1 MSELQLHRAAIA
13 PQLML
18 AELGRVFF
26 DLILCLVIIVFAF
39 AKCFPKPNEPND
51 PDDDWNPQYS
61 IVAQR
66 DKTDKETQTKK
77 RDKSRDKAKPGGRL
91 PAYCG
96 APAAASR
103 LTAGLPAGPGFS
115 RFPFAKL

>member
-26 DLILCLVIIVFAF
+26 ELILCIVIIVLAF

-51 PDDDWNPQYS
+51 PDDDWHREIRQIKRHRQRRETNPG
-61 IVAQR
+61 IR
-66 DKTDKETQTKK
+66 P
-77 RDKSRDKAKPGGRL
+77 R
-91 PAYCG
+91 
-96 APAAASR
+96 PAAASR

-115 RFPFAKL
+115 RFPLAKL